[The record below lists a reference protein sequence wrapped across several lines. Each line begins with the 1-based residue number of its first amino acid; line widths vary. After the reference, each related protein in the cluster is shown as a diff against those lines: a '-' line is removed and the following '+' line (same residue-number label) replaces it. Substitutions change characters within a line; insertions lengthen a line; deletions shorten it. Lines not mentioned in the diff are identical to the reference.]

1 MKKSLK
7 KNKKG
12 FTLVEMI
19 VVIAIIGVL
28 AAMMVPALL
37 GFVDKAHE
45 SNKNAVASGLGR
57 GIEAILFEPKWD
69 GKSDG
74 TYTGIVATKKATFSD
89 NASTNTEFAAEL
101 SKIAGEGYENGA
113 KITVVIT
120 SGKLDSVVYDEKPAS
135 ESSYTPPTTSG
146 KTVGIYTPQ

>member
-69 GKSDG
+69 GKADG
-74 TYTGIVATKKATFSD
+74 TYTGTVASGKATFTH
-89 NASTNTEFAAEL
+89 STNTDFAAEL
-101 SKIAGEGYENGA
+101 SKIAGEGYEDTA
-113 KITVVIT
+113 KITVEIA
-120 SGKLDSVVYDEKPAS
+120 SGKLVSVVYDEKATGGAG
-135 ESSYTPPTTSG
+135 YTPPTTSS
-146 KTVGIYTPQ
+146 KTVGIYKPQ